1 MTDEQHLKTVSM
13 IAGFLGVVIVL
24 ANLAEMTRRQM
35 VVVAASGLACAYFFT
50 PVALS
55 WLKSSVGWLPG
66 DEAVSGA
73 LGLILGI
80 TGINLTGALMA
91 SGGAFRE
98 SVAGIISR
106 IFGGR

>member
-1 MTDEQHLKTVSM
+1 MMPHSRRLSASSPQR
-13 IAGFLGVVIVL
+13 GFSGVHCEGSIVGHGG
-24 ANLAEMTRRQM
+24 
-35 VVVAASGLACAYFFT
+35 VHSGFT

-106 IFGGR
+106 IFGRR